1 MKVLLIEVIMNA
13 SNDDC
18 TDVSPSCSIDVSVSG
33 KMMTTEAA
41 KPEQSLLMRRSSLF
55 APNVEKAKEISN
67 IPSLLGLLA
76 SKRLAKKISSR
87 LYERRHGQNMAGV
100 AAMTT
105 TPGLAPTAAVP
116 GTSLGTGAKREPTY
130 RMEPLRRFPKET
142 SPLAII
148 KRTLAEN
155 LRNVEYAPKAGARL
169 VMYLSDEIRDYVK
182 ALEFDRYKIVCY
194 VVLGE
199 KKDQDA
205 TVSSRCS
212 WDDQTD
218 GCACYTYEARS
229 WYCTAIVYGIY
240 KE

>member
-1 MKVLLIEVIMNA
+1 MIMNT
-13 SNDDC
+13 SNDGC
-18 TDVSPSCSIDVSVSG
+18 TDVRPSSSNGVSVSG
-33 KMMTTEAA
+33 KRMTSEVA
-41 KPEQSLLMRRSSLF
+41 KPEHSLMRRSSLF
-55 APNVEKAKEISN
+55 VQNVERTKEISSM
-67 IPSLLGLLA
+67 PSLLGLLT
-76 SKRLAKKISSR
+76 SKRLAKKISTR
-87 LYERRHGQNMAGV
+87 LYERRHGQNAVGV
-100 AAMTT
+100 AATVTT
-105 TPGLAPTAAVP
+105 SGVATTAAAP
-116 GTSLGTGAKREPTY
+116 GTSLGTGAKHEPTY

-142 SPLAII
+142 SPLAVI

-169 VMYLSDEIRDYVK
+169 VMYLSDEIKDYVK

-212 WDDQTD
+212 WDDRTD
-218 GCACYTYEARS
+218 GCACYTYEANS

>member
-1 MKVLLIEVIMNA
+1 M
-13 SNDDC
+13 
-18 TDVSPSCSIDVSVSG
+18 
-33 KMMTTEAA
+33 
-41 KPEQSLLMRRSSLF
+41 
-55 APNVEKAKEISN
+55 
-67 IPSLLGLLA
+67 PSLLGLLA
-76 SKRLAKKISSR
+76 SKRMAKKISTR
-87 LYERRHGQNMAGV
+87 LYERRHGQNMVGV
-100 AAMTT
+100 AAATT
-105 TPGLAPTAAVP
+105 TSGVATTAAAAAP
-116 GTSLGTGAKREPTY
+116 GTSLGMGAKHEPTY

-142 SPLAII
+142 SPLAVI

-212 WDDQTD
+212 WDDRTD
-218 GCACYTYEARS
+218 GCACYTYEANS